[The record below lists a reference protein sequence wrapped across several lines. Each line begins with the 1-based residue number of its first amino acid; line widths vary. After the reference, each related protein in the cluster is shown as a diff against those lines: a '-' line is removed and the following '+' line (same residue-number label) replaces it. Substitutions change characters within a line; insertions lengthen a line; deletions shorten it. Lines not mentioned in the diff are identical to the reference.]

1 MWQIILLIIFIL
13 TLYAILTGIVYAVLK
28 RLGTPEGV
36 KEVFAL
42 FFPLGI
48 PVLVFGFIAYCT
60 YKLIYKL
67 FKWK

>member
-1 MWQIILLIIFIL
+1 MYTVLLIIFIL
-13 TLYAILTGIVYAVLK
+13 ILYAILAGVIYAVLK
-28 RLGTPEGV
+28 RFGTPEGI

-42 FFPLGI
+42 FFPIGI
-48 PVLVFGFIAYCT
+48 PVLVFAFISYCS

>member
-1 MWQIILLIIFIL
+1 MWQIVLIIFIL
-13 TLYAILTGIVYAVLK
+13 TLYAIIAGITYAVLK
-28 RLGTPEGV
+28 KLEFPEGV
-36 KEVFAL
+36 KEPFAL

-48 PVLVFGFIAYCT
+48 PTLVFGFIAYYT